1 MMVPNNDVTFLW
13 LSEQIARKQHDLK
26 KKLKV
31 VFAGEP
37 GLDMGGLTKEWF
49 LLLIRKIFHQ
59 DYGRYTDREGIES
72 AEVCD
77 CALGGVRPKT
87 LFPKTLHLVQKCDPG
102 SIWHPLSPGMM
113 KASGLRHIGSNRE
126 NKKKTVKHVIS

>member
-1 MMVPNNDVTFLW
+1 MMTPNDDVTFLW
-13 LSEQIARKQHDLK
+13 LSQQIARKQHDLK

-59 DYGRYTDREGIES
+59 DYGRYADREGIGS
-72 AEVCD
+72 TEVCD
-77 CALGGVRPKT
+77 CALGGLRPKT
-87 LFPKTLHLVQKCDPG
+87 LF
-102 SIWHPLSPGMM
+102 SPRPRTRCRNVILEV
-113 KASGLRHIGSNRE
+113 SG
-126 NKKKTVKHVIS
+126 TPCAPA

>member
-1 MMVPNNDVTFLW
+1 MF
-13 LSEQIARKQHDLK
+13 QIARKQHDLK

-59 DYGRYTDREGIES
+59 DYGKHS
-72 AEVCD
+72 AETCD
-77 CALGGVRPKT
+77 RLLCCFSLCHAH
-87 LFPKTLHLVQKCDPG
+87 F
-102 SIWHPLSPGMM
+102 
-113 KASGLRHIGSNRE
+113 GLRTCDTSQ
-126 NKKKTVKHVIS
+126 